1 MAEAVG
7 ILEVFGLATAFVA
20 GLLFVA
26 TVHSVHSNTLCG
38 ILPVNSNYL
47 FTTAILSPVIAR
59 FV

>member
-1 MAEAVG
+1 MTKQETYDYLRARG
-7 ILEVFGLATAFVA
+7 
-20 GLLFVA
+20 
-26 TVHSVHSNTLCG
+26 HSVHSNTLCG